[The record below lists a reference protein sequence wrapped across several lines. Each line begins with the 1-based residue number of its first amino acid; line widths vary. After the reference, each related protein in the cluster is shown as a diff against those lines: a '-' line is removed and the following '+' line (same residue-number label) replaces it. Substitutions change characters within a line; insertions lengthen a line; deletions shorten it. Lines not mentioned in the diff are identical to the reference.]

1 MNHAGKTK
9 FPVGSGAQKGD
20 GRHQTHIKPPGNG
33 WPIAPLGPERRMAQ
47 DLYPVKPELAER
59 AHIRSMEEYG
69 RLYRLSLDNP
79 EWFWGEQAKALSWYH
94 PWQSVFDADY
104 DEVDFAWFG
113 GGRLNASFNCVDRH
127 LAERGDQDALV
138 WVKDEPGEYQHITYR
153 QLKHHVCRVANVLL
167 HHGVRK
173 GDRVCLYM
181 TMMPELVY
189 TMLACARIGAVHSV
203 VFGGFSSES
212 LRDRIVDARCKV
224 VVTANE
230 GLRGGRRV
238 PLKRTVDRAVEGM
251 DLVETVLVARR
262 TDTDVPMVPGR
273 DVWLAEACAAQRSTC
288 TNAWMGSE
296 DPLFILYT
304 SGSTGKP
311 KGLLHTTG
319 GYLTYA
325 AFTYKQVFDHHPGDV
340 FFCAADIGWITGHSY
355 IVYGPLAN
363 GATSVIF
370 ESTPLYPDPSR
381 YWRVVDDLGVNVLY
395 TAPTALRA
403 LAQAGDRWLEDSSRR
418 SLRILGSVG
427 EPINPEVWRW
437 YHDVVGEGRCA
448 VVDTWWQTE
457 TGGILITPLPGV
469 TPTKPGSATLP
480 FFGVRPLILDVESGR
495 VLEGNGVSGALC
507 LSTPWPGQART
518 VQGDHQRFKETYFT
532 QYPGYYFTG
541 DGATRDE
548 DGYYWI
554 TGRIDDVINVS
565 GHRIGSAEVE
575 SALVASD
582 AVAEAAVVGC
592 PHPIKGQGIYCY
604 VILNEGTAVGGG
616 EQLVGALKEQVR
628 QAIGA
633 FAAPDV
639 IHFASGLPKTRS
651 GKIMRRILRKI
662 AASEYEG
669 LGDLSTLADPEV
681 VQRLVEEHQSLK
693 GPLRV

>member
-1 MNHAGKTK
+1 M
-9 FPVGSGAQKGD
+9 S
-20 GRHQTHIKPPGNG
+20 
-33 WPIAPLGPERRMAQ
+33 E
-47 DLYPVKPELAER
+47 DLFPVKPHIRER
-59 AHIRSMEEYG
+59 AHIKTMEEYQ

-79 EWFWGEQAKALSWYH
+79 EWFWGEQAKALTWFH

-104 DEVDFAWFG
+104 KEVDFSWYS
-113 GGRLNASFNCVDRH
+113 GGRINACFNCVDRH
-127 LAERGDQDALV
+127 LPALGDKTAIIWAQ
-138 WVKDEPGEYQHITYR
+138 DEPGQYTHITYR
-153 QLKHHVCRVANVLL
+153 DLKHHVARVANVLL
-167 HHGVRK
+167 HNGVKK

-181 TMMPELVY
+181 TMIPELVY

-203 VFGGFSSES
+203 VFGGFSAES
-212 LRDRIVDARCKV
+212 LRDRIVDAKCKV

-230 GLRGGRRV
+230 GLRGGKRV
-238 PLKRTVDRAVEGM
+238 PLKRTVDRAIEGM
-251 DLVETVLVARR
+251 SLVECVLVARR
-262 TDTDVPMVPGR
+262 TDGDVPMQPGR
-273 DVWLAEACAAQRSTC
+273 DLWLEEETAKQRSTC
-288 TNAWMGSE
+288 TNEWMGAE

-325 AFTYKQVFDHHPGDV
+325 AFTHKYVFDYHPDDIY
-340 FFCAADIGWITGHSY
+340 FCAADIGWVTGHSY

-370 ESTPLYPDPSR
+370 ESTPLYPDAGR
-381 YWRVVDDLGVNVLY
+381 YWQIIDDLGVNIFY

-403 LAQAGDRWLEDSSRR
+403 LAAAGDEWIGKYSRK
-418 SLRILGSVG
+418 SLRVLGTVG

-437 YHDVVGEGRCA
+437 YHDVVGAGNCT

-480 FFGVRPLILDVESGR
+480 FFGVKPIIVDPATGIPI
-495 VLEGNGVSGALC
+495 EGNSVEGALC
-507 LSTPWPGQART
+507 LGAPWPGQART
-518 VQGDHQRFKETYFT
+518 VFGDHKRFRETYFT

-541 DGATRDE
+541 DGARRDA

-565 GHRIGSAEVE
+565 GHRLGTAEVE
-575 SALVASD
+575 SALVAHE
-582 AVAEAAVVGC
+582 AVAEAAVVGY

-604 VILNEGTAVGGG
+604 VLLNGGFS
-616 EQLVGALKEQVR
+616 ESDNQQLIGALKEQVR
-628 QAIGA
+628 QVIGA

-639 IHFASGLPKTRS
+639 IHIASGLPKTRS

-662 AASEYEG
+662 ASSEYDG
-669 LGDLSTLADPEV
+669 LGDLSTLAEPDV
-681 VQRLVEEHQSLK
+681 VSRLIEDHQRHNV
-693 GPLRV
+693 